1 MLLRQTENMIMMA
14 KEGSTKILNFITP
27 GQGLPVLGRYHIHH
41 IMKMH
46 WFFFTCKIFLP
57 VSQ

>member
-27 GQGLPVLGRYHIHH
+27 GQGLPVLGRDHIHH
-41 IMKMH
+41 KVKMH
-46 WFFFTCKIFLP
+46 WVFTCKIFLP